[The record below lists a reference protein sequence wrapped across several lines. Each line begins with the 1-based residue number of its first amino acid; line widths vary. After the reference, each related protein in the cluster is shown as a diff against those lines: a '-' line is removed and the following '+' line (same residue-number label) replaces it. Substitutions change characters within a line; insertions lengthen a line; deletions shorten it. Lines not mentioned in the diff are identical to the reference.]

1 MLLVSRQR
9 RTVDIWPGFV
19 DALAA
24 LLMVVM
30 FVLLLFS
37 VGQFL
42 LTDALVGRDET
53 LDRLRSRI
61 TGLADVLAMERTE
74 KSDLQ
79 KRLSALTGE
88 LEVTLK
94 DRDEYEKRLADM
106 TLQAQGS
113 ASELQRVE
121 GELQLARNSIA
132 DQEQT
137 LQQQRDT
144 IAEREQTLQLQR
156 DTIAE
161 REQTLRQQRDTIA
174 ERDQT
179 LQQQRDTIAE
189 REQTLQQQRGTI
201 AEREQ
206 TLRQQRD
213 TIAERDQTLQQQRDT
228 IADTE
233 QGLQQQ
239 RDTISSLETDRQRL
253 RTSLVA
259 SQQETAEQK
268 ALVGQTQA
276 DVSQLNDQIAALNE
290 QLARINQVL
299 EVSEA
304 ELQDKNVEIEDL
316 GRRLN
321 LALADKVEE
330 LSRYRS
336 EFFGKLREALS
347 DNPDV
352 RIEGDRFVLPSE
364 VLFSSASADLDKR
377 GIKEISTV
385 ARTLKEITQQIPD
398 DIGWVLRVD
407 GHTDRRPIRKAFA
420 SNWELSSAR
429 AISIVKYMIS
439 QGIPAEHLVAAGF
452 GQYHPIDPANSE
464 QAYRR
469 NRRIELKLTSR

>member
-1 MLLVSRQR
+1 MLLVNRQR

-24 LLMVVM
+24 MLMVVM

-42 LTDALVGRDET
+42 LNDALVGRDLT
-53 LDRLRSRI
+53 LDQLRGRI
-61 TGLADVLAMERTE
+61 TGLAKVLAMERKE

-79 KRLSALTGE
+79 DRLSALTGE

-94 DRDEYEKRLADM
+94 GRDEFEKRLADM

-113 ASELQRVE
+113 ATELQRVE

-132 DQEQT
+132 DKEQT
-137 LQQQRDT
+137 LQQQRDMIT
-144 IAEREQTLQLQR
+144 
-156 DTIAE
+156 
-161 REQTLRQQRDTIA
+161 

-179 LQQQRDTIAE
+179 LQQQRDTITA
-189 REQTLQQQRGTI
+189 
-201 AEREQ
+201 
-206 TLRQQRD
+206 
-213 TIAERDQTLQQQRDT
+213 RDQTLQQQRDR

-239 RDTISSLETDRQRL
+239 RDTVTSLETDRQRL
-253 RTSLVA
+253 QTSLEA
-259 SQQETAEQK
+259 SQQETAQQE
-268 ALVGQTQA
+268 ALVVQA
-276 DVSQLNDQIAALNE
+276 QASVSELNNQIATLNE
-290 QLARINQVL
+290 QLTRINQVL
-299 EVSEA
+299 ESSEA
-304 ELQDKNVEIEDL
+304 RLKDKDVEIEDL
-316 GRRLN
+316 GQRLN
-321 LALADKVEE
+321 LAMADKVEE

-336 EFFGKLREALS
+336 DFFGKLREALS

-364 VLFSSASADLDKR
+364 VLFSSASADLDKQ
-377 GIKEISTV
+377 GAKEISTV

-398 DIGWVLRVD
+398 DIDWVLRVD
-407 GHTDRRPIRKAFA
+407 GHTDRRSIRRVFA

-452 GQYHPIDPANSE
+452 GQYHPIDPGDSE
-464 QAYRR
+464 EAYRR

>member
-1 MLLVSRQR
+1 
-9 RTVDIWPGFV
+9 
-19 DALAA
+19 
-24 LLMVVM
+24 MVVM

-61 TGLADVLAMERTE
+61 TGLADVLAMERKE
-74 KSDLQ
+74 KSDLE

-106 TLQAQGS
+106 TLQAQG
-113 ASELQRVE
+113 AATELQRVE
-121 GELQLARNSIA
+121 GELQLARNSIT

-144 IAEREQTLQLQR
+144 IAEREQTLQQQR

-161 REQTLRQQRDTIA
+161 RE
-174 ERDQT
+174 QT

-189 REQTLQQQRGTI
+189 REQTLQQQR
-201 AEREQ
+201 
-206 TLRQQRD
+206 D
-213 TIAERDQTLQQQRDT
+213 TIAERDQSLQQQHAAL
-228 IADTE
+228 ADTE
-233 QGLQQQ
+233 QGLQRQ

-253 RTSLVA
+253 QTSLEA
-259 SQQETAEQK
+259 SRQETAEQK
-268 ALVGQTQA
+268 TLVGQTQA

-290 QLARINQVL
+290 QLTRINQAL
-299 EVSEA
+299 ELSEA

-364 VLFSSASADLDKR
+364 VLFSSASADLDKS

-398 DIGWVLRVD
+398 DIGWVLRID
-407 GHTDRRPIRKAFA
+407 GHTDRRPIRRAFA

-452 GQYHPIDPANSE
+452 GQYHPIDPDNSE

>member
-1 MLLVSRQR
+1 MLLVNRQR

-24 LLMVVM
+24 MLMVVM

-42 LTDALVGRDET
+42 LSDALVGRDLT
-53 LDRLRSRI
+53 LDQLRNRI
-61 TGLADVLAMERTE
+61 TGLADVLAMERKE

-79 KRLSALTGE
+79 NRLSSLSGE

-94 DRDEYEKRLADM
+94 NRDEVGKRLADM
-106 TLQAQGS
+106 TLRAQGS

-132 DQEQT
+132 DKE
-137 LQQQRDT
+137 
-144 IAEREQTLQLQR
+144 
-156 DTIAE
+156 
-161 REQTLRQQRDTIA
+161 
-174 ERDQT
+174 
-179 LQQQRDTIAE
+179 
-189 REQTLQQQRGTI
+189 
-201 AEREQ
+201 
-206 TLRQQRD
+206 
-213 TIAERDQTLQQQRDT
+213 QTLQQQRDT

-239 RDTISSLETDRQRL
+239 RDTITNLETERQRL
-253 RTSLVA
+253 QTSLEA
-259 SQQETAEQK
+259 SQQETAQQK
-268 ALVGQTQA
+268 ALVGQAQ
-276 DVSQLNDQIAALNE
+276 DSVSDLNDQIAALNE
-290 QLARINQVL
+290 QLARVNQVL

-304 ELQDKNVEIEDL
+304 KLQNKDVEIEDL
-316 GRRLN
+316 GQRLN
-321 LALADKVEE
+321 LAMADKVEE

-336 EFFGKLREALS
+336 DFFGKLREALS

-377 GIKEISTV
+377 GTKEISTV
-385 ARTLKEITQQIPD
+385 ARTLKEITKQIPD
-398 DIGWVLRVD
+398 DIDWVLRVD
-407 GHTDRRPIRKAFA
+407 GHTDRRSIRRVFA

-452 GQYHPIDPANSE
+452 GQYHPIDPGDSE
-464 QAYRR
+464 EAYRR

>member
-1 MLLVSRQR
+1 MLLVNRQR

-61 TGLADVLAMERTE
+61 TGLADVLAMERKE

-79 KRLSALTGE
+79 NRLSSLTGE

-106 TLQAQGS
+106 TLQVQRS
-113 ASELQRVE
+113 ATELQRVE
-121 GELQLARNSIA
+121 GDLQLARNSIA
-132 DQEQT
+132 DK
-137 LQQQRDT
+137 
-144 IAEREQTLQLQR
+144 
-156 DTIAE
+156 
-161 REQTLRQQRDTIA
+161 
-174 ERDQT
+174 DQT

-189 REQTLQQQRGTI
+189 REQTLQQQRDTI

-206 TLRQQRD
+206 TL
-213 TIAERDQTLQQQRDT
+213 QQQRDT
-228 IADTE
+228 VT
-233 QGLQQQ
+233 
-239 RDTISSLETDRQRL
+239 SLETDRQRL
-253 RTSLVA
+253 QTSLEA
-259 SQQETAEQK
+259 SRQETAEQK
-268 ALVGQTQA
+268 TLVGQAQA
-276 DVSQLNDQIAALNE
+276 SVSELNNQIATLNE

-299 EVSEA
+299 ESSEA
-304 ELQDKNVEIEDL
+304 KLKDKDVEIEDL
-316 GRRLN
+316 GQRLN
-321 LALADKVEE
+321 LAMADKVEE

-336 EFFGKLREALS
+336 DFFGKLREALS

-364 VLFSSASADLDKR
+364 VLFSSASADLDKQ
-377 GIKEISTV
+377 GVKEISTV

-398 DIGWVLRVD
+398 DIDWVLRVD
-407 GHTDRRPIRKAFA
+407 GHTDRRSIRRVFA

-429 AISIVKYMIS
+429 AINIVKYMIS

-452 GQYHPIDPANSE
+452 GQYHPIDPGNSE
-464 QAYRR
+464 EAYRR

>member
-61 TGLADVLAMERTE
+61 TGLADVLAMERKE

-79 KRLSALTGE
+79 NRLASLTGE
-88 LEVTLK
+88 LEVTLR
-94 DRDEYEKRLADM
+94 DRDESEKRLADM

-113 ASELQRVE
+113 AAELQRVE

-132 DQEQT
+132 DKEQT

-144 IAEREQTLQLQR
+144 IAERDQSLQ
-156 DTIAE
+156 
-161 REQTLRQQRDTIA
+161 QQRDTIA
-174 ERDQT
+174 ERDQS
-179 LQQQRDTIAE
+179 LQQR
-189 REQTLQQQRGTI
+189 
-201 AEREQ
+201 
-206 TLRQQRD
+206 
-213 TIAERDQTLQQQRDT
+213 
-228 IADTE
+228 
-233 QGLQQQ
+233 
-239 RDTISSLETDRQRL
+239 RDTISSLETDRRRL
-253 RTSLVA
+253 QTSLET
-259 SQQETAEQK
+259 SQQETAEQQ
-268 ALVGQTQA
+268 ALVEQTQA
-276 DVSQLNDQIAALNE
+276 GVSELNNQIAALNE
-290 QLARINQVL
+290 QLTRINQAL

-377 GIKEISTV
+377 GVKEIATV

>member
-1 MLLVSRQR
+1 MPGPQMLLVNRQR
-9 RTVDIWPGFV
+9 RTIDIWPGFV

-61 TGLADVLAMERTE
+61 TGLADVLAMERKE

-79 KRLSALTGE
+79 NRLSSLTGE

-94 DRDEYEKRLADM
+94 TRDELEKRLADM
-106 TLQAQGS
+106 TLQAQGT
-113 ASELQRVE
+113 ATELRRVE

-137 LQQQRDT
+137 LRQQRDT
-144 IAEREQTLQLQR
+144 IAERNQTLQ
-156 DTIAE
+156 
-161 REQTLRQQRDTIA
+161 QQRDTIA

-179 LQQQRDTIAE
+179 LQ
-189 REQTLQQQRGTI
+189 
-201 AEREQ
+201 
-206 TLRQQRD
+206 RQSD
-213 TIAERDQTLQQQRDT
+213 TIAERDQTLLQQRDT
-228 IADTE
+228 VS
-233 QGLQQQ
+233 
-239 RDTISSLETDRQRL
+239 RLETDRRQL
-253 RTSLVA
+253 QTSLEA
-259 SQQETAEQK
+259 SKQETAEQVV
-268 ALVGQTQA
+268 LVGQAQA
-276 DVSQLNDQIAALNE
+276 GVAELNDQIAALNE
-290 QLARINQVL
+290 QLARINQAL

-304 ELQDKNVEIEDL
+304 KLQDKDVEIGDL

-330 LSRYRS
+330 MSRYRS

-377 GIKEISTV
+377 GAKEIATV

-398 DIGWVLRVD
+398 DIDWVLRVD
-407 GHTDRRPIRKAFA
+407 GHTDRRPIRRVFA

-452 GQYHPIDPANSE
+452 GQYHPIDPDKSE

>member
-61 TGLADVLAMERTE
+61 TGLADVLAMERKE
-74 KSDLQ
+74 KSNLQ
-79 KRLSALTGE
+79 NRLSSLTGE
-88 LEVTLK
+88 LEVTLR
-94 DRDEYEKRLADM
+94 DRDESEKRLADM

-113 ASELQRVE
+113 ATELQRVE

-132 DQEQT
+132 DKEQT

-144 IAEREQTLQLQR
+144 IAER
-156 DTIAE
+156 
-161 REQTLRQQRDTIA
+161 
-174 ERDQT
+174 DQS

-189 REQTLQQQRGTI
+189 RDRSLQQQR
-201 AEREQ
+201 EP
-206 TLRQQRD
+206 LRGGIRACNNSAIPLAAWKRTAGACRHHSKPASRKPQ
-213 TIAERDQTLQQQRDT
+213 
-228 IADTE
+228 
-233 QGLQQQ
+233 
-239 RDTISSLETDRQRL
+239 SSKHLSGRPGRRSE
-253 RTSLVA
+253 
-259 SQQETAEQK
+259 
-268 ALVGQTQA
+268 
-276 DVSQLNDQIAALNE
+276 LNDQIAALNE
-290 QLARINQVL
+290 QLTRINQAL

-364 VLFSSASADLDKR
+364 VLFSSASADLDKQ
-377 GIKEISTV
+377 GVKEIATV

-398 DIGWVLRVD
+398 DIGWVLRID

-452 GQYHPIDPANSE
+452 GQYHPIDPGNSE

>member
-61 TGLADVLAMERTE
+61 TGLADVLAMERKE

-79 KRLSALTGE
+79 NRLASLTGE
-88 LEVTLK
+88 LEVTLR
-94 DRDEYEKRLADM
+94 DRDESEKHLADM

-113 ASELQRVE
+113 AAELQRVE

-132 DQEQT
+132 DKEQT

-144 IAEREQTLQLQR
+144 IAERDQS
-156 DTIAE
+156 
-161 REQTLRQQRDTIA
+161 LRQQRDTIA
-174 ERDQT
+174 ERDQS
-179 LQQQRDTIAE
+179 
-189 REQTLQQQRGTI
+189 
-201 AEREQ
+201 
-206 TLRQQRD
+206 
-213 TIAERDQTLQQQRDT
+213 
-228 IADTE
+228 
-233 QGLQQQ
+233 LQQQ
-239 RDTISSLETDRQRL
+239 RDTISSLETDRRRL
-253 RTSLVA
+253 QTSLET
-259 SQQETAEQK
+259 SQQETAEQQ
-268 ALVGQTQA
+268 ALVEQTQA
-276 DVSQLNDQIAALNE
+276 GVSELNNQIAALNE
-290 QLARINQVL
+290 QLTRINQAL

-364 VLFSSASADLDKR
+364 VLFSSASADLDKQ
-377 GIKEISTV
+377 GVKEIATV

>member
-1 MLLVSRQR
+1 MLLVNRQR

-24 LLMVVM
+24 MLMVVM

-42 LTDALVGRDET
+42 LNDALVGRDLT
-53 LDRLRSRI
+53 VDQLRSRI
-61 TGLADVLAMERTE
+61 TGLADVLAMERKE

-79 KRLSALTGE
+79 NRLSSLTGE
-88 LEVTLK
+88 LEVTLR

-113 ASELQRVE
+113 ATELQRVE
-121 GELQLARNSIA
+121 GDLQLARNSIA
-132 DQEQT
+132 DKDQI
-137 LQQQRDT
+137 LQ
-144 IAEREQTLQLQR
+144 
-156 DTIAE
+156 
-161 REQTLRQQRDTIA
+161 QQRDTIA

-189 REQTLQQQRGTI
+189 RDQTLQQQRGTI

-206 TLRQQRD
+206 TL
-213 TIAERDQTLQQQRDT
+213 QQQRDT
-228 IADTE
+228 VT
-233 QGLQQQ
+233 
-239 RDTISSLETDRQRL
+239 SLETDRQRL
-253 RTSLVA
+253 QTSLET
-259 SQQETAEQK
+259 SRQETAEQK
-268 ALVGQTQA
+268 TLVGQAQA
-276 DVSQLNDQIAALNE
+276 SVEELNDQIATLNE

-299 EVSEA
+299 ESSEA
-304 ELQDKNVEIEDL
+304 KLKDKDVEIEDL
-316 GRRLN
+316 GQRLN

-336 EFFGKLREALS
+336 DFFGKLREALS

-352 RIEGDRFVLPSE
+352 RVEGDRFVLPSE
-364 VLFSSASADLDKR
+364 VLFSSASADLDKQ
-377 GIKEISTV
+377 GAKEISTV

-398 DIGWVLRVD
+398 DIDWVLRVD
-407 GHTDRRPIRKAFA
+407 GHTDRRSIRRVFA

-452 GQYHPIDPANSE
+452 GQYHPIDPGSSE
-464 QAYRR
+464 EAYRR

>member
-1 MLLVSRQR
+1 MLLVSRRR

-42 LTDALVGRDET
+42 LSDALVGRDQT
-53 LDRLRSRI
+53 VDQLRNRI
-61 TGLADVLAMERTE
+61 AGLAEVLAMERKE
-74 KSDLQ
+74 KSAMQ
-79 KRLSALTGE
+79 NRLSSLTGD

-94 DRDEYEKRLADM
+94 SRDEAEQRLADM
-106 TLQAQGS
+106 TSQARES

-121 GELQLARNSIA
+121 GTLQLARDSIA
-132 DQEQT
+132 DKDQALQQQRDTVAERDRT

-144 IAEREQTLQLQR
+144 IAERDQS
-156 DTIAE
+156 
-161 REQTLRQQRDTIA
+161 LRQQRDTIA
-174 ERDQT
+174 DF
-179 LQQQRDTIAE
+179 
-189 REQTLQQQRGTI
+189 
-201 AEREQ
+201 
-206 TLRQQRD
+206 
-213 TIAERDQTLQQQRDT
+213 
-228 IADTE
+228 E
-233 QGLQQQ
+233 QGLQRQSE
-239 RDTISSLETDRQRL
+239 TISSLEADRQRL
-253 RTSLVA
+253 QTSLEA
-259 SQQETAEQK
+259 SQRESTEQK
-268 ALVGQTQA
+268 TRLGQAQSSLA
-276 DVSQLNDQIAALNE
+276 ELNDEIAALNE
-290 QLARINQVL
+290 QLARVNQAL
-299 EVSEA
+299 EASEGK
-304 ELQDKNVEIEDL
+304 LLDKDVEIENL

-336 EFFGKLREALS
+336 EFFGKLRDALS

-364 VLFSSASADLDKR
+364 VLFSSASAQLDSQ
-377 GIKEISTV
+377 GVKEIATV
-385 ARTLKEITQQIPD
+385 ARTLKDITEQIPA
-398 DIGWVLRVD
+398 DIDWVLRVD
-407 GHTDRRPIRKAFA
+407 GHTDRRPIRKVFA

-452 GQYHPIDPANSE
+452 GQYHPIDAGKSE
-464 QAYRR
+464 AAYRR

>member
-1 MLLVSRQR
+1 MLLVTRRR

-42 LTDALVGRDET
+42 LTDALVGRDQT

-61 TGLADVLAMERTE
+61 TGLAEVLAMERKE

-79 KRLSALTGE
+79 SRLSSLSGE

-94 DRDEYEKRLADM
+94 ARDEFEKRLADM
-106 TLQAQGS
+106 TLQAQES
-113 ASELQRVE
+113 ATELQQVE

-132 DQEQT
+132 DKQQT
-137 LQQQRDT
+137 LQQQSET
-144 IAEREQTLQLQR
+144 IA
-156 DTIAE
+156 D
-161 REQTLRQQRDTIA
+161 
-174 ERDQT
+174 RDQT
-179 LQQQRDTIAE
+179 LQQQRDTIAGN
-189 REQTLQQQRGTI
+189 EQRLQQQG
-201 AEREQ
+201 
-206 TLRQQRD
+206 
-213 TIAERDQTLQQQRDT
+213 
-228 IADTE
+228 
-233 QGLQQQ
+233 
-239 RDTISSLETDRQRL
+239 DTISGLETDRQRL
-253 RTSLVA
+253 QTSLEA
-259 SQQETAEQK
+259 SQQDTAEQK
-268 ALVGQTQA
+268 VLVGQAQA
-276 DVSQLNDQIAALNE
+276 SVSELNDQIAALNE
-290 QLARINQVL
+290 QLARINQAL

-304 ELQDKNVEIEDL
+304 ELQGKDVEIEDL

-336 EFFGKLREALS
+336 EFFGKLREALT

-364 VLFSSASADLDKR
+364 VLFSSASANLDKR
-377 GIKEISTV
+377 GVKEISTV
-385 ARTLKEITQQIPD
+385 ARTLKDITRQIPD
-398 DIGWVLRVD
+398 DIDWVLRVD

-452 GQYHPIDPANSE
+452 GQYHPIDPGKSE

>member
-1 MLLVSRQR
+1 MNRQR
-9 RTVDIWPGFV
+9 RTIDIWPGFV

-61 TGLADVLAMERTE
+61 TGLADVLAMERKE

-79 KRLSALTGE
+79 NRLSSLTGE

-94 DRDEYEKRLADM
+94 TRDELEKRLADM
-106 TLQAQGS
+106 TLQAQGT
-113 ASELQRVE
+113 ATELRRVE

-137 LQQQRDT
+137 LRQQRDT
-144 IAEREQTLQLQR
+144 IAERDQALQQQS

-161 REQTLRQQRDTIA
+161 RNQTLQQQRDTIA

-179 LQQQRDTIAE
+179 LQ
-189 REQTLQQQRGTI
+189 
-201 AEREQ
+201 
-206 TLRQQRD
+206 RQSD
-213 TIAERDQTLQQQRDT
+213 TIAERDQTLLQQRDT
-228 IADTE
+228 VS
-233 QGLQQQ
+233 
-239 RDTISSLETDRQRL
+239 RLETDRRQL
-253 RTSLVA
+253 QTSLEA
-259 SQQETAEQK
+259 SKQETAEQVV
-268 ALVGQTQA
+268 LVGQAQA
-276 DVSQLNDQIAALNE
+276 GVAELNDQIVALNE
-290 QLARINQVL
+290 QLARINQAL

-304 ELQDKNVEIEDL
+304 KLQDKDVEIGDL

-330 LSRYRS
+330 MSRYRS

-377 GIKEISTV
+377 GAKEIATV

-398 DIGWVLRVD
+398 DIDWVLRVD
-407 GHTDRRPIRKAFA
+407 GHTDRRPIRRVFA

-452 GQYHPIDPANSE
+452 GQYHPIDPDKSE

>member
-61 TGLADVLAMERTE
+61 TGLADVLAMERKE

-79 KRLSALTGE
+79 NRLASLTGE
-88 LEVTLK
+88 LEVTLR
-94 DRDEYEKRLADM
+94 DRDESEKRLADM

-113 ASELQRVE
+113 AAELQRVE
-121 GELQLARNSIA
+121 GELQLTRNSIA
-132 DQEQT
+132 DKEQT

-144 IAEREQTLQLQR
+144 IAER
-156 DTIAE
+156 
-161 REQTLRQQRDTIA
+161 
-174 ERDQT
+174 DQS
-179 LQQQRDTIAE
+179 
-189 REQTLQQQRGTI
+189 
-201 AEREQ
+201 
-206 TLRQQRD
+206 
-213 TIAERDQTLQQQRDT
+213 
-228 IADTE
+228 
-233 QGLQQQ
+233 LQQQ
-239 RDTISSLETDRQRL
+239 RDTISSLETNRRRL
-253 RTSLVA
+253 QTSLET
-259 SQQETAEQK
+259 SQQETAEQQ

-276 DVSQLNDQIAALNE
+276 GVSELNDQIAALNE
-290 QLARINQVL
+290 QLTRINQAL

-364 VLFSSASADLDKR
+364 VLFSSASADLDKQ
-377 GIKEISTV
+377 GVKEIATV

-398 DIGWVLRVD
+398 DIGWVLRID

-452 GQYHPIDPANSE
+452 GQYHPIDPGNSE

>member
-1 MLLVSRQR
+1 MLLVNRQR
-9 RTVDIWPGFV
+9 RTIDIWPGFV

-53 LDRLRSRI
+53 LDRLRNRI
-61 TGLADVLAMERTE
+61 TGLADVLAMERKE

-79 KRLSALTGE
+79 NRLSSLTGE

-94 DRDEYEKRLADM
+94 TRDELEKRLADM
-106 TLQAQGS
+106 TLQAQG
-113 ASELQRVE
+113 AATELQRVA

-132 DQEQT
+132 DK
-137 LQQQRDT
+137 
-144 IAEREQTLQLQR
+144 
-156 DTIAE
+156 
-161 REQTLRQQRDTIA
+161 EQTLRQQRDTIA

-189 REQTLQQQRGTI
+189 RDQGLQ
-201 AEREQ
+201 
-206 TLRQQRD
+206 QQRD
-213 TIAERDQTLQQQRDT
+213 TIAERDQSLQQQLDT
-228 IADTE
+228 VS
-233 QGLQQQ
+233 
-239 RDTISSLETDRQRL
+239 RLETDRQRL
-253 RTSLVA
+253 QTSLET
-259 SQQETAEQK
+259 SQQETAEQR
-268 ALVGQTQA
+268 ALVGQAQA
-276 DVSQLNDQIAALNE
+276 GVSQLNDQIAALNE
-290 QLARINQVL
+290 QLSRINQAL

-304 ELQDKNVEIEDL
+304 KLQDKDVEIEDL

-347 DNPDV
+347 NNPDV
-352 RIEGDRFVLPSE
+352 RVEGDRFVLPSE

-377 GIKEISTV
+377 GVKEIATV
-385 ARTLKEITQQIPD
+385 ARTLKEITQQIPA
-398 DIGWVLRVD
+398 DIDWVLRVD
-407 GHTDRRPIRKAFA
+407 GHTDRRPIRKVFA

-452 GQYHPIDPANSE
+452 GQYHPIDPDKSE

>member
-1 MLLVSRQR
+1 MLLVNRQR

-24 LLMVVM
+24 MLMVVM

-42 LTDALVGRDET
+42 LNDALVGRDLT
-53 LDRLRSRI
+53 VDQLRSRI
-61 TGLADVLAMERTE
+61 TGLADVLAMERKE

-79 KRLSALTGE
+79 NRLSSLTGE
-88 LEVTLK
+88 LEVTLR

-113 ASELQRVE
+113 ATELQRVE
-121 GELQLARNSIA
+121 GDLQLARNSIA
-132 DQEQT
+132 DKDQI

-144 IAEREQTLQLQR
+144 IAERG
-156 DTIAE
+156 
-161 REQTLRQQRDTIA
+161 
-174 ERDQT
+174 QT
-179 LQQQRDTIAE
+179 LQQQRDAIAE
-189 REQTLQQQRGTI
+189 RDQTLQQQRGTI

-206 TLRQQRD
+206 TL
-213 TIAERDQTLQQQRDT
+213 QQQRDT
-228 IADTE
+228 VT
-233 QGLQQQ
+233 
-239 RDTISSLETDRQRL
+239 SLETDRQRL
-253 RTSLVA
+253 QTSLET
-259 SQQETAEQK
+259 SRQETAEQK
-268 ALVGQTQA
+268 TLVGQAQA
-276 DVSQLNDQIAALNE
+276 SVEELNDQIATLNE

-299 EVSEA
+299 ESSEA
-304 ELQDKNVEIEDL
+304 KLKDKDVEIEDL
-316 GRRLN
+316 GQRLN

-336 EFFGKLREALS
+336 DFFGKLREALS

-352 RIEGDRFVLPSE
+352 RVEGDRFVLPSE
-364 VLFSSASADLDKR
+364 VLFSSASADLDR
-377 GIKEISTV
+377 QGAKEISTV

-398 DIGWVLRVD
+398 DIDWVLRVD
-407 GHTDRRPIRKAFA
+407 GHTDRRSIRRVFA

-452 GQYHPIDPANSE
+452 GQYHPIDPGSSE
-464 QAYRR
+464 EAYRR

>member
-1 MLLVSRQR
+1 MLLVSRRR

-42 LTDALVGRDET
+42 LSDALVGRDQT
-53 LDRLRSRI
+53 VDQLRNRI
-61 TGLADVLAMERTE
+61 AGLAEVLAMERKE
-74 KSDLQ
+74 KSAMQ
-79 KRLSALTGE
+79 NRLSSLTGD

-94 DRDEYEKRLADM
+94 SRDEAEQRLADM
-106 TLQAQGS
+106 TSQARES

-121 GELQLARNSIA
+121 GTLQLARDSIA
-132 DQEQT
+132 DKDQALQQQRDTVAERDRT

-144 IAEREQTLQLQR
+144 IAERDQS
-156 DTIAE
+156 
-161 REQTLRQQRDTIA
+161 LRQQRDVIA
-174 ERDQT
+174 
-179 LQQQRDTIAE
+179 
-189 REQTLQQQRGTI
+189 GF
-201 AEREQ
+201 
-206 TLRQQRD
+206 
-213 TIAERDQTLQQQRDT
+213 
-228 IADTE
+228 E
-233 QGLQQQ
+233 QGLQRQSE
-239 RDTISSLETDRQRL
+239 TISSLEADRQRL
-253 RTSLVA
+253 QTSLEV
-259 SQQETAEQK
+259 SQRESTEQK
-268 ALVGQTQA
+268 TRLGQAQTSVA
-276 DVSQLNDQIAALNE
+276 ELNDEIAALNE
-290 QLARINQVL
+290 QLARVNQAL
-299 EVSEA
+299 QASEGK
-304 ELQDKNVEIEDL
+304 LQDKDVEIENL

-336 EFFGKLREALS
+336 EFFGKLRDALS

-364 VLFSSASADLDKR
+364 VLFSSASAQLDSQ
-377 GIKEISTV
+377 GVKEIATV
-385 ARTLKEITQQIPD
+385 ARTLKDITEQIPA
-398 DIGWVLRVD
+398 DIDWVLRVD
-407 GHTDRRPIRKAFA
+407 GHTDRRPIRKVFA

-452 GQYHPIDPANSE
+452 GQYHPIDAGKSE
-464 QAYRR
+464 EAYRR

>member
-1 MLLVSRQR
+1 MLLVNRQR

-24 LLMVVM
+24 MLMVVM

-42 LTDALVGRDET
+42 LNDALVGRDLT
-53 LDRLRSRI
+53 VDQLRSRI
-61 TGLADVLAMERTE
+61 TGLADVLAMERKE

-79 KRLSALTGE
+79 NRLSSLTGE
-88 LEVTLK
+88 LEVTLR

-113 ASELQRVE
+113 ATELQRVE
-121 GELQLARNSIA
+121 GDLQLARNSIA
-132 DQEQT
+132 DKDQI

-144 IAEREQTLQLQR
+144 IAERG
-156 DTIAE
+156 
-161 REQTLRQQRDTIA
+161 
-174 ERDQT
+174 QT
-179 LQQQRDTIAE
+179 LQQQRDAIAE
-189 REQTLQQQRGTI
+189 RDETLQQQRDAIAERDQTLQQQRGTI

-206 TLRQQRD
+206 TL
-213 TIAERDQTLQQQRDT
+213 QQQRDT
-228 IADTE
+228 VT
-233 QGLQQQ
+233 
-239 RDTISSLETDRQRL
+239 SLETDRQRL
-253 RTSLVA
+253 QTSLET
-259 SQQETAEQK
+259 SRQETAEQK
-268 ALVGQTQA
+268 TLVGQAQA
-276 DVSQLNDQIAALNE
+276 SVEELNDQIATLNE

-299 EVSEA
+299 ESSEA
-304 ELQDKNVEIEDL
+304 KLKDKDVEIEDL
-316 GRRLN
+316 GQRLN

-336 EFFGKLREALS
+336 DFFGKLREALS

-352 RIEGDRFVLPSE
+352 RVEGDRFVLPSE
-364 VLFSSASADLDKR
+364 VLFSTASADLDKQ
-377 GIKEISTV
+377 GAKEISTV

-398 DIGWVLRVD
+398 DIDWVLRVD
-407 GHTDRRPIRKAFA
+407 GHTDRRSIRRVFA

-452 GQYHPIDPANSE
+452 GQYHPIDPGSSE
-464 QAYRR
+464 EAYRR

>member
-1 MLLVSRQR
+1 MLLVNRQR

-42 LTDALVGRDET
+42 LNDALVGRDLT
-53 LDRLRSRI
+53 LDQLRGRI
-61 TGLADVLAMERTE
+61 TGLANVLAMERKE

-79 KRLSALTGE
+79 DRLSALTGE

-94 DRDEYEKRLADM
+94 GRDEFEKRLADM

-113 ASELQRVE
+113 ATEVQRVE

-132 DQEQT
+132 DKEQT
-137 LQQQRDT
+137 LQQQRDMIT
-144 IAEREQTLQLQR
+144 GRDQTLL
-156 DTIAE
+156 
-161 REQTLRQQRDTIA
+161 QQRDTITA
-174 ERDQT
+174 RDQT

-189 REQTLQQQRGTI
+189 R
-201 AEREQ
+201 
-206 TLRQQRD
+206 
-213 TIAERDQTLQQQRDT
+213 DQALQQQRDT
-228 IADTE
+228 VT
-233 QGLQQQ
+233 
-239 RDTISSLETDRQRL
+239 SLETDRGRL
-253 RTSLVA
+253 QTSLEA
-259 SQQETAEQK
+259 SQQETAQQE
-268 ALVGQTQA
+268 ALVGQAQA
-276 DVSQLNDQIAALNE
+276 SVSELNNQIATLNE

-299 EVSEA
+299 ESSEA
-304 ELQDKNVEIEDL
+304 RLKDKDVEIEDL
-316 GRRLN
+316 GQRLN
-321 LALADKVEE
+321 LAMADKVEE

-336 EFFGKLREALS
+336 DFFGKLREALS

-364 VLFSSASADLDKR
+364 VLFSSASADLDKQ
-377 GIKEISTV
+377 GAKEISTV

-398 DIGWVLRVD
+398 DIDWVLRID
-407 GHTDRRPIRKAFA
+407 GHTDRRSIRRVFA

-452 GQYHPIDPANSE
+452 GQYHPIDPGNSE
-464 QAYRR
+464 EAYRR

>member
-1 MLLVSRQR
+1 MLLTGRRR

-42 LTDALVGRDET
+42 LTDALVGRDQT

-61 TGLADVLAMERTE
+61 AGLADVLAMERKE

-79 KRLSALTGE
+79 DRLSTLSGE

-94 DRDEYEKRLADM
+94 ARDESEKRLAEM
-106 TLQAQGS
+106 TVQAQG
-113 ASELQRVE
+113 AAAELQRVE
-121 GELQLARNSIA
+121 GELQLARSNIEEK
-132 DQEQT
+132 QQT
-137 LQQQRDT
+137 LQQQRET
-144 IAEREQTLQLQR
+144 LAERDQAVQQQR
-156 DTIAE
+156 DALAE
-161 REQTLRQQRDTIA
+161 RDQALQQQRDTLA
-174 ERDQT
+174 ERDRT
-179 LQQQRDTIAE
+179 LQQQRDVITGLEAD
-189 REQTLQQQRGTI
+189 RSRLQTSLESSQQQ
-201 AEREQ
+201 
-206 TLRQQRD
+206 
-213 TIAERDQTLQQQRDT
+213 
-228 IADTE
+228 
-233 QGLQQQ
+233 
-239 RDTISSLETDRQRL
+239 
-253 RTSLVA
+253 
-259 SQQETAEQK
+259 TAEQK
-268 ALVGQTQA
+268 LLVGQA
-276 DVSQLNDQIAALNE
+276 EASVSELNDQIAALNE
-290 QLARINQVL
+290 QLARVSKAL
-299 EVSEA
+299 EVSE
-304 ELQDKNVEIEDL
+304 EKLQGKDVEIEDL

-321 LALADKVEE
+321 LAMADKVEE

-336 EFFGKLREALS
+336 DFFGKLREALS

-364 VLFSSASADLDKR
+364 VLFSSASADLDKQ

-385 ARTLKEITQQIPD
+385 ARTLKEITQKIPA
-398 DIGWVLRVD
+398 DIDWVLRVD
-407 GHTDRRPIRKAFA
+407 GHTDRRPIRRVFA

-452 GQYHPIDPANSE
+452 GQYHPIDPTDSAE
-464 QAYRR
+464 AFQR

>member
-1 MLLVSRQR
+1 MLLVNRQR

-61 TGLADVLAMERTE
+61 TGLADVLAMERKE

-113 ASELQRVE
+113 ATELQRVE

-132 DQEQT
+132 DKEQT

-144 IAEREQTLQLQR
+144 IAEREQTLQ
-156 DTIAE
+156 
-161 REQTLRQQRDTIA
+161 QQRDTIA

-189 REQTLQQQRGTI
+189 RD
-201 AEREQ
+201 Q

-259 SQQETAEQK
+259 SQRETAEQK
-268 ALVGQTQA
+268 TLVGQTQT
-276 DVSQLNDQIAALNE
+276 DVSQMNDQIAALNE
-290 QLARINQVL
+290 QLARINQAL

-385 ARTLKEITQQIPD
+385 ARTLKEITQQIPN